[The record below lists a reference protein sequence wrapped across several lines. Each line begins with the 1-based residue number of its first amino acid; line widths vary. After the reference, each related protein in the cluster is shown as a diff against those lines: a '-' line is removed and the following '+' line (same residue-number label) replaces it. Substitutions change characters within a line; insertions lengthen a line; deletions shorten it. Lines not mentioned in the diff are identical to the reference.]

1 MLEDR
6 EGGCHCGRVRFRAR
20 VDLDLLSQCN
30 CTVCTKK
37 GILHL
42 PVVPENFELL
52 RGKNS
57 LTTYTFG
64 TGVAQHTFCSHC
76 GMHAFYVP
84 RSQPDGIT
92 VNARCL
98 DDIDGP
104 SLKPTRFFDGRHWEE
119 AQRKR
124 IAEAY
129 RRCRIERGSHTK
141 ENSGPRSGI
150 RCRMRR
156 TILVGFPNPQE
167 IRSPIYRAG
176 WGWGGPRR
184 KAKGSLGSG
193 QRRRCHQP
201 LLTAAALTSAGD
213 TRWSTTALTL
223 TPLPA
228 IAA

>member
-1 MLEDR
+1 MLETR

-42 PVVPENFELL
+42 PVEPENFELL

-84 RSQPDGIT
+84 RSQSDSIS

-104 SLKPTRFFDGRHWEE
+104 SLKPVRFFDGRHWEE
-119 AQRKR
+119 AQRRR
-124 IAEAY
+124 ITEGGHVATA
-129 RRCRIERGSHTK
+129 GLNGAVTLKS
-141 ENSGPRSGI
+141 
-150 RCRMRR
+150 
-156 TILVGFPNPQE
+156 ILD
-167 IRSPIYRAG
+167 RA
-176 WGWGGPRR
+176 PE
-184 KAKGSLGSG
+184 
-193 QRRRCHQP
+193 
-201 LLTAAALTSAGD
+201 
-213 TRWSTTALTL
+213 
-223 TPLPA
+223 
-228 IAA
+228 

>member
-6 EGGCHCGRVRFRAR
+6 EGGCHCGRVRFRAQ

-42 PVVPENFELL
+42 PVAPENFELL

-119 AQRKR
+119 AQCKR
-124 IAEAY
+124 IAEGGHVAADGLNGAATLQ
-129 RRCRIERGSHTK
+129 RILD
-141 ENSGPRSGI
+141 RSA
-150 RCRMRR
+150 
-156 TILVGFPNPQE
+156 E
-167 IRSPIYRAG
+167 
-176 WGWGGPRR
+176 
-184 KAKGSLGSG
+184 
-193 QRRRCHQP
+193 
-201 LLTAAALTSAGD
+201 
-213 TRWSTTALTL
+213 
-223 TPLPA
+223 
-228 IAA
+228 